1 MHLRPIISLALGAI
15 LVAPILGCTSAT
27 RKPDTVSL
35 NLQQDMRELVS
46 AQKFLTARLQMVAE
60 RMSLLEDRLAVQEAN
75 LRVPL
80 PELPVVKLVAQQP
93 VAEALP
99 QPLPAPAIKQSDVD
113 TVARIPTR
121 RQPSSQLRRTRNQR
135 PSVRA
140 VNSPKRI
147 AQQKSRKADPSSI
160 LSEGT
165 RLVNLKEFDAAVELM
180 RKFRDDFGQSDLTEY
195 TYLIE
200 GRAYFERGSVSQ
212 AIRVFGDL
220 IEQFPNGATVPD
232 ALYMVGLSQDR
243 LGNTSR
249 AVETLARLKTI
260 YPATEAGKRAAEAL
274 SGRSQSL

>member
-1 MHLRPIISLALGAI
+1 MHLRPLIRLAFGVVF
-15 LVAPILGCTSAT
+15 VAPFLGCTST
-27 RKPDTVSL
+27 VRKTDTASL

-46 AQKFLTARLQMVAE
+46 AQKSLTARIQMVAE

-80 PELPVVKLVAQQP
+80 PQLPVVKLVAQQP
-93 VAEALP
+93 SHNTGVDVRPIA
-99 QPLPAPAIKQSDVD
+99 AITQSDVE
-113 TVARIPTR
+113 TVARIPARSRARSQTR
-121 RQPSSQLRRTRNQR
+121 RRRLPSSRDRSLTSIKKTAQ
-135 PSVRA
+135 
-140 VNSPKRI
+140 PKPP
-147 AQQKSRKADPSSI
+147 KDDPSSI

-165 RLVNLKEFDAAVELM
+165 RLVNQKKFDAAVELM
-180 RKFRDDFGQSDLTEY
+180 RKFRGDFGDSELAEY
-195 TYLIE
+195 ALLIE

-212 AIRVFGDL
+212 AISVFGDL

-274 SGRSQSL
+274 SGRPQSL

>member
-1 MHLRPIISLALGAI
+1 MHLRLIISLALGAI
-15 LVAPILGCTSAT
+15 FVGPMLGCTKAT
-27 RKPDTVSL
+27 RKPDAVSL

-46 AQKFLTARLQMVAE
+46 AQKSLTARLQMVAE

-80 PELPVVKLVAQQP
+80 PALPVVKLVAQQP
-93 VAEALP
+93 AVTAVS
-99 QPLPAPAIKQSDVD
+99 QGLPAPAITQSDVD
-113 TVARIPTR
+113 TVAKIPAR
-121 RQPSSQLRRTRNQR
+121 RHSRSQQR
-135 PSVRA
+135 PSRIQRSSVPTSTSA
-140 VNSPKRI
+140 KRI
-147 AQQKSRKADPSSI
+147 LQPKPNKTDPSSI
-160 LSEGT
+160 LSDGT
-165 RLVNLKEFDAAVELM
+165 RLVNLKKYGGAIDLM
-180 RKFRDDFGQSDLTEY
+180 QKFRNDFGQSELAEY
-195 TYLIE
+195 AFLIE
-200 GRAYFERGSVSQ
+200 GRAHFERGSVSQ